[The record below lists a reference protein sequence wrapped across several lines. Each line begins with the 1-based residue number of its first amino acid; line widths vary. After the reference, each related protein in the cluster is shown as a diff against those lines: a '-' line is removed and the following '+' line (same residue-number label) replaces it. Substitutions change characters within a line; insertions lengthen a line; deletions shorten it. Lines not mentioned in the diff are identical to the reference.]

1 MKKTLA
7 LAAIA
12 ALTLTA
18 APAFAGEQANS
29 AKLNGIQFNGIN
41 FNGAKLNGL
50 KVNGFK
56 FNGMKVNGIQFNS
69 KLFNSKLFNGTDG
82 ETAATVTP
90 TVTTVRLASGEALT
104 VR

>member
-69 KLFNSKLFNGTDG
+69 KLFNGTDG

-90 TVTTVRLASGEALT
+90 NVTTVRLASGEALT